1 MSEQEYENL
10 WHYSEQFT
18 RDPLQR
24 SELLTMAYVQGKKKM
39 GERVTPGLMKS
50 VMHYRSKELK
60 SRSAFDLHEV
70 GKSKIDAWNKPERVY
85 LDKRAMKDGEGQSLG
100 ELLLFNKTTP
110 LDFTIT
116 NDFLESL
123 SDKESSILEDLA
135 AGYRHHEICRRQRIT
150 YPLFQSLRTSLQ
162 EKAVAY
168 L

>member
-10 WHYSEQFT
+10 WHYSEQFS

-24 SELLTMAYVQGKKKM
+24 SELLTMAYVMGKKKM
-39 GERVTPGLMKS
+39 GDKVTPGMMKS

-60 SRSAFDLHEV
+60 SRSAFDLHEM
-70 GKSKIDAWNKPERVY
+70 GKSRLDAWNKPERVS
-85 LDKRAMKDGEGQSLG
+85 LDRCALKGEEGQTLS
-100 ELLLFNKTTP
+100 EILLFNKTTP
-110 LDFTIT
+110 LDFCIT

-123 SDKESSILEDLA
+123 SVTEAAVLEDLA
-135 AGYRHHEICRRQRIT
+135 AGYRHHEICKRQHLT
-150 YPLFQSLRTSLQ
+150 YPQLQSFRTSLQ